1 MLYLTGIKLTAEVYH
16 LEEHGVT
23 NNPSTVAPGPYATNG
38 GYHRREPDR
47 MAVLS
52 ETYGASIFFRR
63 WAAWMVDFILIVFG
77 YGGLVYFTAKK
88 VSEAETP
95 NMGLV
100 VMLFLIGSFCYY
112 LLLEGLTGYTL
123 GKFVLRIQVVN
134 GEGKPPGMVKS
145 LIRTLIQLVDTNP
158 LFFLGLPAGLCVLVT
173 PRKQRI
179 GDMAASTYVVKV
191 RDLGK
196 AGRKK
201 TGIFAGAI
209 ILMTIISIVFAVFLI
224 STLITQIVK
233 PEVFTSK
240 DSQFAVTAPWNW
252 SRDNMINEEADI
264 SIKNELTERY
274 LIVLSEPKSDFD
286 SSMTLQEY
294 KGIIE
299 EHLVSGI
306 TDSELGIA
314 SDLVVNG
321 YPAIEFTLKGEVD
334 GTPIMYNV
342 TTIETPSHY
351 HQVLAWTYASRYS
364 RAQQELRKIRD
375 SFREMNM
382 L

>member
-1 MLYLTGIKLTAEVYH
+1 MLYLTRIKLTSGVYH
-16 LEEHGVT
+16 LEEHHLSK
-23 NNPSTVAPGPYATNG
+23 NPSTVAPGEFVRNG
-38 GYHRREPDR
+38 SYQRREPDR

-63 WAAWMVDFILIVFG
+63 WAAWMIDFILIVFG
-77 YGGLVYFTAKK
+77 YGGLVYFAAKK
-88 VSEAETP
+88 LSETETP
-95 NMGLV
+95 NLGMV
-100 VMLFLIGSFCYY
+100 VILFLIGSFCYY

-134 GEGKPPGMVKS
+134 GEGRPPGMIKS
-145 LIRTLIQLVDTNP
+145 LIRTLIYLVDTNP
-158 LFFLGLPAGLCVLVT
+158 LLFWGLPAGICVLVT

-179 GDMAASTYVVKV
+179 GDMVANTYVVKV

-196 AGRKK
+196 VGRKK
-201 TGIFAGAI
+201 NGIIAGAI
-209 ILMTIISIVFAVFLI
+209 ILMTIASIVFAVSLI

-233 PEVFTSK
+233 PEVFISK
-240 DSQFAVTAPWNW
+240 DNQFAITAPWNW

-264 SIKNELTERY
+264 SIKNEFTDRY

-299 EHLVSGI
+299 DHLVSEI
-306 TDSELGIA
+306 TDPELGLA
-314 SDLVVNG
+314 SDRVVNG

-334 GTPIMYNV
+334 GIPIMYNV

-351 HQVLAWTYASRYS
+351 HQVLAWTYASRYG

-382 L
+382 M

>member
-1 MLYLTGIKLTAEVYH
+1 MLYLTGIKLTSGVYH
-16 LEEHGVT
+16 LEEL
-23 NNPSTVAPGPYATNG
+23 NLSKDPSASALGEPMRNG
-38 GYHRREPDR
+38 GYHQREPDK
-47 MAVLS
+47 MASLS
-52 ETYGASIFFRR
+52 QTYGASIFFRR
-63 WAAWMVDFILIVFG
+63 WAAWMIDSILIVFG
-77 YGGLVYFTAKK
+77 YGGLVYFIAKK
-88 VSEAETP
+88 VAETEIP
-95 NMGLV
+95 NMGMV
-100 VMLFLIGSFCYY
+100 VIFFLIGSFCYY

-134 GEGKPPGMVKS
+134 GEGMPPGMIKS
-145 LIRTLIQLVDTNP
+145 LIRTLIHLVDTNP
-158 LFFLGLPAGLCVLVT
+158 LLFWGLPAGICVLVT

-179 GDMAASTYVVKV
+179 GDMAANTYVVRT

-196 AGRKK
+196 VSKRK
-201 TGIFAGAI
+201 TGIIAGAI
-209 ILMTIISIVFAVFLI
+209 ILMTITSIVFAVSLI

-240 DSQFAVTAPWNW
+240 DNQFAVTAPWTW
-252 SRDNMINEEADI
+252 SRDNRINEEADI
-264 SIKNELTERY
+264 SIKNEFTDRY

-299 EHLVSGI
+299 DHLVSGI
-306 TDSELGIA
+306 TDPELGTA
-314 SDLVVNG
+314 SDMVVNG
-321 YPAIEFTLKGEVD
+321 YPAIEFTLKGEID
-334 GTPIMYNV
+334 GNLAMYNV

-375 SFREMNM
+375 SFREMNIM
-382 L
+382 

>member
-1 MLYLTGIKLTAEVYH
+1 MLYLTGIKLTTEVYH

-134 GEGKPPGMVKS
+134 GEGRPPGIVKS

>member
-1 MLYLTGIKLTAEVYH
+1 MTPGVYH
-16 LEEHGVT
+16 LEEHHLSK
-23 NNPSTVAPGPYATNG
+23 NPSTVAPGEFVRNG
-38 GYHRREPDR
+38 GYQRREPDR

-63 WAAWMVDFILIVFG
+63 WAAWMIDFILIVFG
-77 YGGLVYFTAKK
+77 YGGLVYFAAKK
-88 VSEAETP
+88 LSETGTP
-95 NMGLV
+95 NLGMV
-100 VMLFLIGSFCYY
+100 VILFLIGSFCYY

-134 GEGKPPGMVKS
+134 GEGRPPGMIKS
-145 LIRTLIQLVDTNP
+145 LIRTLIHLVDTNP
-158 LFFLGLPAGLCVLVT
+158 LLFWGLPAGICVLVT

-179 GDMAASTYVVKV
+179 GDMVANTYVVKV

-196 AGRKK
+196 VGRKK
-201 TGIFAGAI
+201 TGIIAGAI
-209 ILMTIISIVFAVFLI
+209 ILMTIASIVFAVSLI

-233 PEVFTSK
+233 PEVFISK
-240 DSQFAVTAPWNW
+240 DNQFAITAPWNW

-264 SIKNELTERY
+264 SIKNEFTDRY

-294 KGIIE
+294 KGIIGD
-299 EHLVSGI
+299 HLVSGI
-306 TDSELGIA
+306 TDPELGLA
-314 SDLVVNG
+314 SDRMVNG

-334 GTPIMYNV
+334 GIPIMYNV

-351 HQVLAWTYASRYS
+351 HQVLAWTYASRYG

-375 SFREMNM
+375 SFREMNIM
-382 L
+382 

>member
-1 MLYLTGIKLTAEVYH
+1 M
-16 LEEHGVT
+16 EEHDLT
-23 NNPSTVAPGPYATNG
+23 KNQPTVVPGEYATHG
-38 GYHRREPDR
+38 SYRRPEPDK

-52 ETYGASIFFRR
+52 GTYGVSIFFRR
-63 WAAWMVDFILIVFG
+63 WAAWMIDFILIVFG
-77 YGGLVYFTAKK
+77 YGGLVYFAAKK

-95 NMGLV
+95 NMGMV
-100 VMLFLIGSFCYY
+100 VMFFLIGSFCYY

-134 GEGKPPGMVKS
+134 GEGKPPGIVKS
-145 LIRTLIQLVDTNP
+145 LIRTLIHLVDTNP
-158 LFFLGLPAGLCVLVT
+158 LLFLGLPAGICVLVT

-179 GDMAASTYVVKV
+179 GDMAANTYVVKV

-209 ILMTIISIVFAVFLI
+209 ILMTIISAILAVSLI
-224 STLITQIVK
+224 SSLITQITK
-233 PEVFTSK
+233 PEVFVSK
-240 DSQFAVTAPWNW
+240 DDQFGVTAPWSW
-252 SRDNMINEEADI
+252 SRDYTMNEEADI
-264 SIKNELTERY
+264 SIKNEFTERY

-286 SSMTLQEY
+286 SSMTLREY
-294 KGIIE
+294 KQIVQDHIE
-299 EHLVSGI
+299 SGLKI
-306 TDSELGIA
+306 PQSGSA
-314 SDLVVNG
+314 SDIVVNG
-321 YPAIEFTLKGEVD
+321 YPAIEFTLKGDVD
-334 GTPIMYNV
+334 GAPIMYNV

-351 HQVLAWTYASRYS
+351 HQVLAWTYASRYG

>member
-1 MLYLTGIKLTAEVYH
+1 MLYLTGIKLTTEVYH

-23 NNPSTVAPGPYATNG
+23 NNPSTVAPGPYATTG
-38 GYHRREPDR
+38 GYHRREPDK

-95 NMGLV
+95 NMGMV

-134 GEGKPPGMVKS
+134 GEGRPPGMVKS

-209 ILMTIISIVFAVFLI
+209 ILMTIISIVFAVSLI

-252 SRDNMINEEADI
+252 SRDNMINEEADV

-306 TDSELGIA
+306 TDPELGIA

-382 L
+382 Q